1 MIDMR
6 SSQFQIYGYIEK
18 YRAKMKVNQNWP
30 TVKTRAGLLLQE
42 NSYSCMPEAARARGV
57 LREMVMMGIN
67 EVA

>member
-1 MIDMR
+1 
-6 SSQFQIYGYIEK
+6 
-18 YRAKMKVNQNWP
+18 MKVNQNGP
-30 TVKTRAGLLLQE
+30 TVKTGAGLLLQE